1 MLLLK
6 SMQHKNILVLGGAGY
21 IGSIIVEELIKKRYN
36 VIAYDNLSKGHRGA
50 VECTFVQGDIADS
63 NLLNETMKKFNI
75 DAVMHFC
82 ALSLV
87 GESMERPGDYFRNN
101 VASSLNILEAMRQNN
116 VKKIVFSSSAATYG
130 EPKQIPIQ
138 EDDPTTPTNPYGE
151 TKLMFEKMLK
161 WYKTIYEIDFVA
173 LRYFNAA
180 GATELHGEHHDPET
194 HLIPIILDVAIRK
207 REAVS
212 IFGADYPTKDGT
224 CIRDYIH
231 VLDLASAH
239 LLALEYPDS
248 GIFNL
253 GSGEGFSNKE
263 IVETAEK
270 VTGKIINKK
279 FVDRRA
285 GDPAVLIASSAKAK
299 AILGWQPKFSLQE
312 IILSAWLWK
321 QKHPDGYDN

>member
-1 MLLLK
+1 
-6 SMQHKNILVLGGAGY
+6 
-21 IGSIIVEELIKKRYN
+21 
-36 VIAYDNLSKGHRGA
+36 
-50 VECTFVQGDIADS
+50 
-63 NLLNETMKKFNI
+63 
-75 DAVMHFC
+75 
-82 ALSLV
+82 
-87 GESMERPGDYFRNN
+87 
-101 VASSLNILEAMRQNN
+101 
-116 VKKIVFSSSAATYG
+116 
-130 EPKQIPIQ
+130 
-138 EDDPTTPTNPYGE
+138 
-151 TKLMFEKMLK
+151 MFEKMLK